1 MYLIEVHLRNWRS
14 YRNATFKFPRP
25 VDGRNVTLV
34 GAQNGTGKTS
44 LLMALYLGL
53 FGRDAMLL
61 IEGVRITGNDEERG
75 STYKN
80 QLERIIHRTALG
92 GSGSDEAHS
101 LVRLRFEAPDG
112 IQTAIS
118 RRWNFS
124 RGGRV
129 RDLNTRDGEEVTI
142 EVNGDPRIYP
152 SWQEANDR
160 IAELLFPSNVMPCFF
175 FDGEQAQER
184 VEAAGGRALLDA
196 VNTLYGTGMIDQL
209 KQSLVTYIN
218 NERNALRRDVGNVRE
233 DELDQRREELDK
245 AKEELENVARELTEK
260 RREREELDAERQ
272 QHTSDLHQLIGD
284 SAADIEEY
292 ATSIKALESEQLDLR
307 KKLTDGLASLALP
320 LALARNSQKVAETVS
335 AEQIRD
341 RWLLLKEEA
350 TGKAERIIVKVLP
363 ADGINPIEPPL
374 VEQQVA
380 VLRHRLETAL
390 EALWSPPPPGC
401 AEEYQF
407 SFLREADRAAILSKI
422 ERMRKAGAPDVAE
435 GAISWRSVNTRLRE
449 TQRKFDS
456 IRDIQP
462 RLASLK
468 ALINSVTEKINKVI
482 AEINS
487 CEIRERGIAETIKDL
502 RGSIGQMEKKRS
514 IANPVQ
520 ERLDVAYRVTE
531 VIDGAK
537 ERLVPLCKAAL
548 EERCTYHFSQMVS
561 DEYQNFQVRFDAEP
575 RLENRHQAI
584 YVTSL
589 SGAQKRAFG
598 LAFTLAVAD
607 VSGQQAPII
616 IDTPVGNMDSKYR
629 DRVLKYVASAA
640 PGQVIFL
647 SHDEEISESYRQ
659 RLSPSIQKTILVTFE
674 QVADGSGVS
683 TVVDDKYFGDA

>member
-1 MYLIEVHLRNWRS
+1 MHLVEAHLRNWRS
-14 YRNATFKFPRP
+14 YRNVLFRFPKP
-25 VDGRNVTLV
+25 VPGRNVTLV

-44 LLMALYLGL
+44 LLIALYLGL
-53 FGRDAMLL
+53 FGREAMHL
-61 IEGVRITGNDEERG
+61 IEGVRIAGNDEEKG
-75 STYKN
+75 SSYKN
-80 QLERIIHRTALG
+80 LLERIIHRPALG
-92 GSGSDEAHS
+92 GGDDTHA

-112 IQTAIS
+112 SQTAIS

-124 RGGRV
+124 RVGRV

-152 SWQEANDR
+152 SWQDANDR

-209 KQSLVTYIN
+209 KQSLITYIN
-218 NERNALRRDVGNVRE
+218 NERNALRRDVGNVRQ

-245 AKEELENVARELTEK
+245 AKEELERVIGELTDK
-260 RREREELDAERQ
+260 RRKHEELEGERQ
-272 QHTSDLHQLIGD
+272 HHTNDLHQLIGD

-292 ATSIKALESEQLDLR
+292 ATSIKALETEQVVLR
-307 KKLTDGLASLALP
+307 KALTDGLASLALP
-320 LALARNSQKVAETVS
+320 LALGRNGQKVAEIVA

-350 TGKAERIIVKVLP
+350 TGKAERIIAKVLP
-363 ADGINPIEPPL
+363 ADGADPINPPLLEP
-374 VEQQVA
+374 QVSE
-380 VLRHRLETAL
+380 LRHRLETAL

-401 AEEYQF
+401 ADDYQF
-407 SFLREADRAAILSKI
+407 SFLREADRAAILGKI
-422 ERMRKAGAPDVAE
+422 ERLRKAGVPDVAE
-435 GAISWRSVNTRLRE
+435 AAISWRSVNTRLRE

-462 RLASLK
+462 RLTALK
-468 ALINSVTEKINKVI
+468 DAIKEVNAKINTVI

-487 CEIRERGIAETIKDL
+487 LDIRERGIAEAIKDL
-502 RGSIGQMEKKRS
+502 RGAIGQMEKKRN

-520 ERLDVAYRVTE
+520 EKLDVAYRVTE

-548 EERCTYHFSQMVS
+548 EERCTYHFSQMIS
-561 DEYQNFQVRFDAEP
+561 DEYRAFQVKFDGEP
-575 RLENRHQAI
+575 RLESGDLAV

-607 VSGQQAPII
+607 VSGQEAPIV

-629 DRVLKYVASAA
+629 ERVLRYVASAA

-659 RLSPSIQKTILVTFE
+659 RLSPAIQKAILVSFE
-674 QVADGSGVS
+674 QVAEGSGVS
-683 TVVDDKYFGDA
+683 TLTNDKYFGNV

>member
-1 MYLIEVHLRNWRS
+1 MHLVEAHLRNWRS
-14 YRNATFKFPRP
+14 YRNVTFKFPLP
-25 VDGRNVTLV
+25 ASGRNVTLV

-44 LLMALYLGL
+44 LLIALYLGL
-53 FGRDAMLL
+53 FGREAMHL
-61 IEGVRITGNDEERG
+61 IEGVSIAATDEDRG
-75 STYKN
+75 STYRN
-80 QLERIIHRTALG
+80 LLERIIHRPALG
-92 GSGSDEAHS
+92 SSDDVHT
-101 LVRLRFEAPDG
+101 LVRLRFQAPDG
-112 IQTAIS
+112 SQTAIS

-124 RGGRV
+124 RIGRV

-142 EVNGDPRIYP
+142 EIDGDPRIYRT
-152 SWQEANDR
+152 WQEANDR

-218 NERNALRRDVGNVRE
+218 NERAALRRDVGNVRE
-233 DELDQRREELDK
+233 DELDQRREELDREK
-245 AKEELENVARELTEK
+245 LDLEKVTAELTEK
-260 RREREELDAERQ
+260 RREREEWEGERQ
-272 QHTSDLHQLIGD
+272 RHTNDLHQLIGD

-292 ATSIKALESEQLDLR
+292 ATSIKALEGEQLTLR
-307 KKLTDGLASLALP
+307 KALTDGLASLALP
-320 LALARNSQKVAETVS
+320 LALARNGQKVAEVVT

-350 TGKAERIIVKVLP
+350 TGKAERIIARVLP
-363 ADGINPIEPPL
+363 TDGGDPIEPPL
-374 VEQQVA
+374 VEEQLV
-380 VLRHRLETAL
+380 VLRRRLETAL
-390 EALWSPPPPGC
+390 EALWSPPPHGC

-422 ERMRKAGAPDVAE
+422 ERLRKAGVPDVAE
-435 GAISWRSVNTRLRE
+435 AAINWRAVNTRLRE

-462 RLASLK
+462 RLKSLK
-468 ALINSVTEKINKVI
+468 EAIKEATENINRVI
-482 AEINS
+482 AELNS
-487 CEIRERGIAETIKDL
+487 HEIRERGIGEKIKDL
-502 RGSIGQMEKKRS
+502 RAAIGQMEKKRS
-514 IANPVQ
+514 IADPVQ
-520 ERLDVAYRVTE
+520 EKIDVAYRVTE

-537 ERLVPLCKAAL
+537 ERLIPLCKEAL
-548 EERCTYHFSQMVS
+548 EERCTFHFSQMIS
-561 DEYQNFQVRFDAEP
+561 DEYKNFDVKFDAEP
-575 RLENRHQAI
+575 RLENAEQAI

-607 VSGQQAPII
+607 VSGQQAPIV

-629 DRVLKYVASAA
+629 DRVLRYVAKAA

-647 SHDEEISESYRQ
+647 SHDEEISEAYKK
-659 RLSPSIQKTILVTFE
+659 RLSPAIQKTILVTFE
-674 QVADGSGVS
+674 QTSEGSGVS
-683 TVVDDKYFGDA
+683 SLSEDKYFGDA